1 MSWSEDY
8 LYFDYALGVIDDED
22 ILNKIKS
29 IDFYK
34 TNFDISY
41 IEINLLNLEEWE
53 TFKGR
58 KENLQQIYEK
68 KQIAIEK
75 NMIMNQNISMVKE
88 IQK

>member
-68 KQIAIEK
+68 K
-75 NMIMNQNISMVKE
+75 
-88 IQK
+88 